1 MKNRLALILCFMLT
15 AFTLAAQPDSVSSD
29 NHAKIRYSNSFQAGA
44 LLGKKGNGSY
54 TTLTTIHGIRYNRLG
69 IGLGTG
75 YEGYTE
81 WRTLPLFAAVSYDFV
96 KVKDNA
102 FFVQFN
108 GGYSLAYRTAEY
120 EDNRDYDVDG
130 GQTFAGILGYRIK
143 TNKLS
148 ISFSSGY
155 KFQRIKY
162 SYTPSLWWGGD
173 VAAPVTS
180 VERDMERFVV
190 QIGVGIN

>member
-1 MKNRLALILCFMLT
+1 MKNRFLLGFCFILT
-15 AFTLAAQPDSVSSD
+15 AFTLAAQPDSVSS
-29 NHAKIRYSNSFQAGA
+29 NHHNHIKYSNSFLAGA

-54 TTLTTIHGIRYNRLG
+54 TTLTTVHGMRCNRLSA
-69 IGLGTG
+69 GLGTG

-81 WRTLPLFAAVSYDFV
+81 WRTLPLFAAVSYDFA

-108 GGYSLAYRTAEY
+108 GGYSFAYRTAEY
-120 EDNRDYDVDG
+120 EDNRDYDIDG
-130 GQTFAGILGYRIK
+130 GKTFSGILGYRIK

-148 ISFSSGY
+148 IYISSGY

-162 SYTPSLWWGGD
+162 SYTSSFWWNAD
-173 VAAPVTS
+173 VAAPVTT